1 MFLEVLAPTS
11 ASCESVFSIT
21 LNGRAVYIFEW
32 SLPWRSFGSGSVF
45 AVDDWLVRLRVTL
58 VFFSSAF
65 FFSCPFVSTNVSSL
79 GSCVLGNTSKI
90 ESGPML
96 EKEREKTPVLR
107 DVGFRLAGR
116 SGRLEKSLKRYKAI
130 ALGIFGRMWLESL
143 AVDMLLFLWC
153 SGHVS

>member
-1 MFLEVLAPTS
+1 MAVLSTS
-11 ASCESVFSIT
+11 LSGVCPGEASDPDPYSPSMTGLCACES
-21 LNGRAVYIFEW
+21 L
-32 SLPWRSFGSGSVF
+32 SF
-45 AVDDWLVRLRVTL
+45 
-58 VFFSSAF
+58 FFSSAF